1 MITDHWLSWAL
12 LIAFLLFLAYTLI
25 VVKEEKASF
34 RDSAK
39 EFVFHQYSFQ
49 VPSWWGLIEEKE
61 NLIRWQRTDTRYDW
75 EAKLER
81 EESLNTKISIEEDFK
96 NRIEGLEL
104 IFDLDSSDILMPG
117 DFKDRKEVK
126 EGDLEIVR
134 IEGTATQKGT
144 ERCYFDA
151 FLFRDLKRG
160 ETLFASSHS
169 SVLNGLVEGP
179 YFEEMIKSAKWSQ
192 KVLG

>member
-1 MITDHWLSWAL
+1 MIIDHWLSWAL
-12 LIAFLLFLAYTLI
+12 LAAFLLFLAYTLV

-34 RDSAK
+34 KESAK
-39 EFVFHQYSFQ
+39 DYSFHQFTFK

-61 NLIRWQRTDTRYDW
+61 NLVRWQRTDTRYDW

-81 EESLNTKISIEEDFK
+81 ETTLNKNISIEEDFK
-96 NRIEGLEL
+96 NRIEELEL
-104 IFDLDSSDILMPG
+104 IFDLDSSDILMPA
-117 DFKDRKEVK
+117 DFKDREEVEK
-126 EGDLEIVR
+126 GELEIVR

-151 FLFRDLKRG
+151 FLFRDHKRG

-179 YFEEMIKSAKWSQ
+179 YFEEMMKSAHWKA
-192 KVLG
+192 